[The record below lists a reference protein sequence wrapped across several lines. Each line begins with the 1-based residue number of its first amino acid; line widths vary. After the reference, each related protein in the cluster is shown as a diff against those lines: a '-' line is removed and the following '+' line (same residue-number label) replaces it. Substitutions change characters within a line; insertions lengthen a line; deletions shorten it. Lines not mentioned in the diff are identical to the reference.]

1 MQLWLEGSRGLV
13 QVVIVVK
20 LREGSLPVAPEVDN
34 SSYNS
39 DSSDDDKSVVSI
51 DDQLAR
57 EDDLLVGPIKVSIE
71 LWRWRNGVV
80 CLDYELVNHLVYK
93 FSLCDILIFT

>member
-20 LREGSLPVAPEVDN
+20 LREGPLPVAPEADN

-39 DSSDDDKSVVSI
+39 DFSDDEKSVVSM
-51 DDQLAR
+51 DDQLVR
-57 EDDLLVGPIKVSIE
+57 EDDLLVGPVKVSIE
-71 LWRWRNGVV
+71 LWRWRNGAV
-80 CLDYELVNHLVYK
+80 CLDHELVNHLV
-93 FSLCDILIFT
+93 